1 MYKLGFAFGVLESA
15 KAGYRTFQ
23 MQSELKA
30 ESTKAGPG
38 ESFHNYGLAVDLGM
52 LEWVDEDEKS
62 YSDFWLGK
70 MDGISKYKGFSSK
83 IWNKRNEVAGSDVY
97 TLSFEIIHLQGIPA
111 ETSGRGALVKAMN
124 KAAEGSGDNLWKYR
138 KASSGSYEC
147 TLGSEKDWK
156 NIGNSKQMW
165 GKTALA
171 CTDEQRTT
179 VRNHMEKA
187 EKIALTIE
195 P

>member
-1 MYKLGFAFGVLESA
+1 MNAPIGTEVFAVNDGKIIHNPYEFAGETFALEVDHGDFVVRYGEIQKELPPGLGV
-15 KAGYRTFQ
+15 
-23 MQSELKA
+23 
-30 ESTKAGPG
+30 
-38 ESFHNYGLAVDLGM
+38 
-52 LEWVDEDEKS
+52 
-62 YSDFWLGK
+62 GK
-70 MDGISKYKGFSSK
+70 TV
-83 IWNKRNEVAGSDVY
+83 KRGQLIAYVGKFVTEEVAGSDVY
-97 TLSFEIIHLQGIPA
+97 TLSFEIIHLQGVPA

-124 KAAEGSGDNLWKYR
+124 KAAEDSGDNLWKYR

-147 TLGSEKDWK
+147 TLGSEKDWE

-165 GKTALA
+165 SKTALA

-179 VRNHMEKA
+179 VRIHMEKA